1 MFNQLLKQIT
11 SALDPQDNDSTLA
24 PLDVE
29 RVSAML
35 LVEIARADHDI
46 NQQEREAISQALSAT
61 SSLGASE
68 LSELVD
74 EAFDSVDNTLSLH
87 AHVSLI
93 NESFNRQDK
102 LALVEQMWRVAYAD
116 GNIDRY
122 EEYTIRKL
130 CDLLYVKHR
139 EYIQAKLKIA
149 EES

>member
-11 SALDPQDNDSTLA
+11 SALDPQNNDSTLA

-130 CDLLYVKHR
+130 CDLIYVKHR

>member
-1 MFNQLLKQIT
+1 MFNQLLKQVT